1 MNTNYQIIK
10 LSNGEDIIC
19 SIKEQSGSE
28 PSLKISAPLKMD
40 VMTRPTKS
48 GIQEGLSLTRW
59 VQPFTDE
66 KNIQINK
73 STIVTMVPA
82 SIGMSKYYEYVLKSI
97 KGMKLVTSTTEDIEG
112 EPTTEDL
119 EKIELEERIEKEL
132 RNWDKQDELEKW
144 DKQDELERLLEE
156 TSEFLKKKTRTL
168 H

>member
-10 LSNGEDIIC
+10 LSNGENIIC
-19 SIKEQSGSE
+19 DIKKQSGSE
-28 PSLKISAPLKMD
+28 PSLEVVAPLKMD
-40 VMTRPTKS
+40 VMSRMTKK

-82 SIGMSKYYEYVLKSI
+82 SMGMSKYYEYVLKSI
-97 KGMKLVTSTTEDIEG
+97 KGMKLVSSTTEDIE
-112 EPTTEDL
+112 EPTDEDL
-119 EKIELEERIEKEL
+119 NTIELEQRIEKEL
-132 RNWDKQDELEKW
+132 ESWHKEED
-144 DKQDELERLLEE
+144 LERLLEE

>member
-82 SIGMSKYYEYVLKSI
+82 SLGMSKYYEYVLKSI
-97 KGMKLVTSTTEDIEG
+97 KGMKLVSSTTEDIED
-112 EPTTEDL
+112 PTDEELD
-119 EKIELEERIEKEL
+119 EIALEERIQKEL
-132 RNWDKQDELEKW
+132 DSWHKEED
-144 DKQDELERLLEE
+144 LERLLEE

>member
-19 SIKEQSGSE
+19 DIKEQSESE
-28 PSLKISAPLKMD
+28 PSLKITSPLKMD
-40 VMTRPTKS
+40 VLTRPTEK

-82 SIGMSKYYEYVLKSI
+82 SMGMSKYYEYVLRSLQ
-97 KGMKLVTSTTEDIEG
+97 GMKLVTSTTEDIEG
-112 EPTTEDL
+112 EPTIEDL
-119 EKIELEERIEKEL
+119 QKIELEERIEKEL
-132 RNWDKQDELEKW
+132 RDWNRREELE
-144 DKQDELERLLEE
+144 ELLEE
-156 TSEFLKKKTRTL
+156 TSEFLKKTVRVI

>member
-10 LSNGEDIIC
+10 LSNGENIIC
-19 SIKEQSGSE
+19 DIKEQSGSE
-28 PSLKISAPLKMD
+28 PSLEVVAPLKMD
-40 VMTRPTKS
+40 VMSRMTKK

-82 SIGMSKYYEYVLKSI
+82 SMGMSKYYEYVLKSI
-97 KGMKLVTSTTEDIEG
+97 KGMKLVSSTTEDIE
-112 EPTTEDL
+112 EPTDEDL
-119 EKIELEERIEKEL
+119 NTIELEQRIEKEL
-132 RNWDKQDELEKW
+132 ESWHKEED
-144 DKQDELERLLEE
+144 LERLLEE

>member
-19 SIKEQSGSE
+19 DIKEQSESE
-28 PSLKISAPLKMD
+28 PSLKITSPLKMD
-40 VMTRPTKS
+40 VLTRPTEK

-66 KNIQINK
+66 KYIQINK

-82 SIGMSKYYEYVLKSI
+82 SMGMSKYYEYVLRSLQ
-97 KGMKLVTSTTEDIEG
+97 GMKLVTSTTEDIEG
-112 EPTTEDL
+112 EPTNEDL
-119 EKIELEERIEKEL
+119 QKIELEERIEKEL
-132 RNWDKQDELEKW
+132 RDWNRREELE
-144 DKQDELERLLEE
+144 ELLEE
-156 TSEFLKKKTRTL
+156 TSEFLKKTVRVI

>member
-19 SIKEQSGSE
+19 DIKEQSESE
-28 PSLKISAPLKMD
+28 PSLKITSPLKMD
-40 VMTRPTKS
+40 VLTRPTEK

-82 SIGMSKYYEYVLKSI
+82 SMGMSKYYEYVLQSLQ
-97 KGMKLVTSTTEDIEG
+97 GMKLVTSTTEDIEG
-112 EPTTEDL
+112 EPTNEDL
-119 EKIELEERIEKEL
+119 QKIELEERIEKEL
-132 RNWDKQDELEKW
+132 RDWNRREELE
-144 DKQDELERLLEE
+144 ELLEE
-156 TSEFLKKKTRTL
+156 TSEFLKKTVRVI

>member
-19 SIKEQSGSE
+19 DIKEQSESE
-28 PSLKISAPLKMD
+28 PSLKITSPLKMD
-40 VMTRPTKS
+40 VLTRPTEK

-82 SIGMSKYYEYVLKSI
+82 SMGMSKYYEYVLRSLQ
-97 KGMKLVTSTTEDIEG
+97 GMKLVTSTTEDIEG
-112 EPTTEDL
+112 EPTNEDL
-119 EKIELEERIEKEL
+119 QKIELEERIEKEL
-132 RNWDKQDELEKW
+132 RDWNKQEELEK
-144 DKQDELERLLEE
+144 LLEE
-156 TSEFLKKKTRTL
+156 TSEYLKKTTRVI

>member
-19 SIKEQSGSE
+19 DIKEQNGSE
-28 PSLKISAPLKMD
+28 PSLKITSPLKMD
-40 VMTRPTKS
+40 VLTRPTEK

-82 SIGMSKYYEYVLKSI
+82 SMGMSKYYEYVLRSLQ
-97 KGMKLVTSTTEDIEG
+97 GMKLVTSTTEDIEG
-112 EPTTEDL
+112 EPTNEDL
-119 EKIELEERIEKEL
+119 QKIELEERIEKEL
-132 RNWDKQDELEKW
+132 RDWNRREELE
-144 DKQDELERLLEE
+144 ELLEE
-156 TSEFLKKKTRTL
+156 TSEFLKKTVRVI

>member
-19 SIKEQSGSE
+19 DIKEQNGSE
-28 PSLKISAPLKMD
+28 PSLKITSPLKMD
-40 VMTRPTKS
+40 VLTRPTEK

-82 SIGMSKYYEYVLKSI
+82 SMGMSKYYEYVLKSI

-112 EPTTEDL
+112 EPTNEDL
-119 EKIELEERIEKEL
+119 QKIELEERIEKEL
-132 RNWDKQDELEKW
+132 RDWNKQEELEK
-144 DKQDELERLLEE
+144 LLEE
-156 TSEFLKKKTRTL
+156 TSEYLKKTTRVI

>member
-10 LSNGEDIIC
+10 LSNGENIIC
-19 SIKEQSGSE
+19 DIKEQSGSE
-28 PSLKISAPLKMD
+28 PSLEVVAPLKMD
-40 VMTRPTKS
+40 VMSRMTKK

-82 SIGMSKYYEYVLKSI
+82 SMGMSKYYEYVLKSI
-97 KGMKLVTSTTEDIEG
+97 KGMKLVSSTTEDIE
-112 EPTTEDL
+112 EPTDEDL
-119 EKIELEERIEKEL
+119 NAIELEQRIEKEL
-132 RNWDKQDELEKW
+132 ESWHKEED
-144 DKQDELERLLEE
+144 LERLLEE

>member
-10 LSNGEDIIC
+10 LSNGENIIC
-19 SIKEQSGSE
+19 DIKEHSGSE
-28 PSLKISAPLKMD
+28 PSLEVVAPLKMD
-40 VMTRPTKS
+40 VMSRMTKK

-82 SIGMSKYYEYVLKSI
+82 SLGMSKYYEYVLKSI
-97 KGMKLVTSTTEDIEG
+97 KGMKLVSSTTEDIED
-112 EPTTEDL
+112 PTDEELDEIALEERIQKELDSWHKEEDL
-119 EKIELEERIEKEL
+119 EK
-132 RNWDKQDELEKW
+132 
-144 DKQDELERLLEE
+144 LLEE
-156 TSEFLKKKTRTL
+156 TSEFLKKNTRIL

>member
-19 SIKEQSGSE
+19 DIKEQNGSE
-28 PSLKISAPLKMD
+28 PSLKITSPLKMD
-40 VMTRPTKS
+40 VLTRPTEK

-82 SIGMSKYYEYVLKSI
+82 SMGMSKYYEYVLRSLQ
-97 KGMKLVTSTTEDIEG
+97 GMKLVASTTEDIEG
-112 EPTTEDL
+112 EPTNEDL
-119 EKIELEERIEKEL
+119 QKIELEERIEKEL
-132 RNWDKQDELEKW
+132 TDWNRREELE
-144 DKQDELERLLEE
+144 ELLEE
-156 TSEFLKKKTRTL
+156 TSEFLKKTTRVI

>member
-19 SIKEQSGSE
+19 DIKEQSESE
-28 PSLKISAPLKMD
+28 PSLKITSPLKMD
-40 VMTRPTKS
+40 VLTRPTEK

-66 KNIQINK
+66 KYIQINK

-82 SIGMSKYYEYVLKSI
+82 SMGMSKYYEYVLQSLQ
-97 KGMKLVTSTTEDIEG
+97 GMKLVTSTTEDIEG
-112 EPTTEDL
+112 EPTNEDL
-119 EKIELEERIEKEL
+119 QKIELEERIEKEL
-132 RNWDKQDELEKW
+132 RDWNRREELE
-144 DKQDELERLLEE
+144 ELLEE
-156 TSEFLKKKTRTL
+156 TSEFLKKTVRVI

>member
-1 MNTNYQIIK
+1 
-10 LSNGEDIIC
+10 
-19 SIKEQSGSE
+19 
-28 PSLKISAPLKMD
+28 
-40 VMTRPTKS
+40 MTRPTKS

-156 TSEFLKKKTRTL
+156 TSEFLRKKTRTL

>member
-10 LSNGEDIIC
+10 LSNGENIIC
-19 SIKEQSGSE
+19 DIKEQSGSE
-28 PSLKISAPLKMD
+28 PSLEVVAPLKMD
-40 VMTRPTKS
+40 VMSRMTKK
-48 GIQEGLSLTRW
+48 GIQEGLALTRW

-82 SIGMSKYYEYVLKSI
+82 SMGMSKYYEYVLKSI
-97 KGMKLVTSTTEDIEG
+97 KGMKLVSSTTEDIE
-112 EPTTEDL
+112 EPTDEDL
-119 EKIELEERIEKEL
+119 NTIELEQRIEKEL
-132 RNWDKQDELEKW
+132 ESWHKEED
-144 DKQDELERLLEE
+144 LERLLEE

>member
-10 LSNGEDIIC
+10 LSNGENIIC
-19 SIKEQSGSE
+19 DIKGQSGSE
-28 PSLKISAPLKMD
+28 PSLEVVAPLKMD
-40 VMTRPTKS
+40 VMSRMTKK

-82 SIGMSKYYEYVLKSI
+82 SLGMSKYYEYVLKSI
-97 KGMKLVTSTTEDIEG
+97 KGMKLVSSTTEDIED
-112 EPTTEDL
+112 PTDEELDEIALEERIQKELDSWHKEEDL
-119 EKIELEERIEKEL
+119 EKLI
-132 RNWDKQDELEKW
+132 
-144 DKQDELERLLEE
+144 EE
-156 TSEFLKKKTRTL
+156 TSEFLKKNTRIL

>member
-10 LSNGEDIIC
+10 LSNGENIIC
-19 SIKEQSGSE
+19 DIKEQSGSE
-28 PSLKISAPLKMD
+28 PSLEVVAPLKMD
-40 VMTRPTKS
+40 VMSRMTKK

-73 STIVTMVPA
+73 STIVTMVQA
-82 SIGMSKYYEYVLKSI
+82 SMGMSKYYEYVLKSI
-97 KGMKLVTSTTEDIEG
+97 KGMKLVSSTTEDIE
-112 EPTTEDL
+112 EPTDEDL
-119 EKIELEERIEKEL
+119 NTIELEQRIEKEL
-132 RNWDKQDELEKW
+132 ESWHKEED
-144 DKQDELERLLEE
+144 LERLLEE

>member
-19 SIKEQSGSE
+19 DIKEQSESE
-28 PSLKISAPLKMD
+28 PSLKVTSPLKMD
-40 VMTRPTKS
+40 VLTRPTEK

-66 KNIQINK
+66 KYIQINK

-82 SIGMSKYYEYVLKSI
+82 SMGMSKYYEYVLQSI
-97 KGMKLVTSTTEDIEG
+97 QGMKLVTSTTEDIEG
-112 EPTTEDL
+112 EPTIEDL
-119 EKIELEERIEKEL
+119 QKIELEERIEKEL
-132 RNWDKQDELEKW
+132 RDWNRREELE
-144 DKQDELERLLEE
+144 ELLEE
-156 TSEFLKKKTRTL
+156 TSEFLKKTVRVI